1 MISGFLISW
10 WLLLHPVHL
19 SVTEVDYSQKDR
31 TLQVTT
37 RIFIDD
43 LELSVRRGVKQPEL
57 DLLNPGGTTS
67 TDKLVADYLQRHLQI
82 RVDGKAIPLKFLGHE
97 TEDVAIICYL
107 ESPVIKK
114 ARQVEVINTVI
125 QETHSDQSNIVH
137 LTFNGPVQSA
147 RLTQDEPGHVFPI
160 TTKR

>member
-1 MISGFLISW
+1 MISGLLISW

-19 SVTEVDYSQKDR
+19 SVTEIDYSQKDR
-31 TLQVTT
+31 TLQVTS

-43 LELSVRRGVKQPEL
+43 LELSVRKAVRQPEL
-57 DLLNPGGTTS
+57 DLLSPGGTTT

-82 RVDGKAIPLKFLGHE
+82 RVDGKPLQLKFLGHE

-107 ESPVIKK
+107 ETPVIKK
-114 ARQVEVINTVI
+114 AQQVEVTNTVI

-137 LTFNGPVQSA
+137 LTFGGPVQSA
-147 RLTQDEPGHVFPI
+147 RLTQDEPVYIFTI
-160 TTKR
+160 STKR